1 MRSFDLII
9 GESAAS
15 KRQKVDIKNPYDGR
29 VAGEVTFGGPE
40 EMELAVQSAC
50 DSFSIISSK
59 PAHERATILR
69 NIAQELSNRRQ
80 ELGETIRDEAGKPVA
95 SALREVDRAVMT
107 FSFAA
112 DEALRIEGDLLP
124 MDNTSVG
131 IGRIGLA
138 RRFPIGPIL
147 GVTPFN
153 FPLNLVSHKVAP
165 AIASGNSLLLKPS
178 SQAPMSALI
187 LSQIA
192 RDAGLP
198 AGALNVVPCPSEVA
212 NAVIPDPRLKML
224 TFTGSAAVGWSLRER
239 AGKKRVT
246 LELGGNAGTIV
257 EPDVDLADAARKL
270 AVGAF
275 SYAGQVCISVQRVF
289 VHESIYDGFIEVFL
303 DCIEKEIIWGDPADP
318 DVLCGPMI
326 DSANADRIEEWIA
339 EAQNRGAK
347 VFRNGERKGNLVPP
361 TVLTDVDPKLRI
373 ACNEAFGPV
382 AVVDRYTSF
391 GEALNKVNDSV
402 YGLQA
407 GIFTHDIG
415 KVMQAFRELEVGAI
429 IHNDSS
435 VFRTD
440 PMPYGGVKESGLGRE
455 GLRSAIEEMAELKLL
470 VLRES

>member
-1 MRSFDLII
+1 MRSFDLVV
-9 GESAAS
+9 GESAARKS
-15 KRQKVDIKNPYDGR
+15 QKVDIKSPYDGR
-29 VAGEVTFGGPE
+29 VVGEVTFGGPE

-50 DSFSIISSK
+50 NSFPIISIM

-69 NIAQELSNRRQ
+69 NISQELSNRRQ
-80 ELGETIRDEAGKPVA
+80 ELGETIRDEAGKPIT
-95 SALREVDRAVMT
+95 SALREVDRAAMT

-131 IGRIGLA
+131 AGRIGLA
-138 RRFPIGPIL
+138 RRFPLGPII
-147 GVTPFN
+147 GITPFN
-153 FPLNLVSHKVAP
+153 FPLNLVAHKVAP
-165 AIASGNSLLLKPS
+165 AIAAGNSLILKPS

-198 AGALNVVPCPSEVA
+198 AGVLNVMPCPSQVA
-212 NAVIPDPRLKML
+212 EAVVPDPRLKML
-224 TFTGSAAVGWSLRER
+224 TFTGSAAVGWSLKER

-257 EPDVDLADAARKL
+257 EQDVDINDAARKL
-270 AVGAF
+270 AIGAF

-289 VHESIYDGFIEVFL
+289 VHESIIGGFMQVFL
-303 DCIEKEIIWGDPADP
+303 DCIEEEIICGDPADP

-326 DSANADRIEEWIA
+326 DSASADRIEEWIA
-339 EAQNRGAK
+339 EARDHGAK
-347 VFRNGERKGNLVPP
+347 VFRKGERRGNLVPP

-382 AVVDRYTSF
+382 AIVDSYSTF
-391 GEALNKVNDSV
+391 DEALTKLNDSI

-407 GIFTHDIG
+407 GIFTQDIS
-415 KVMQAFRELEVGAI
+415 KVMRAFRELEVGAI

-440 PMPYGGVKESGLGRE
+440 PMPYGGMKESGLGRE
-455 GLRSAIEEMAELKLL
+455 GLRFAIEEMRELKLL